1 MMKIRFSFDSDDID
15 NDESTAEQ
23 QVEEDNTFG
32 QADEDYSDMDDDTE
46 YDNEPEDEYYE
57 DAADDFSEEAFNNEE
72 SHNDGIIQSKKA
84 ENHNKKSVKNKKEI
98 NKKNTDS
105 LKKNKLNKRGKKDTL
120 KKIALAIVI
129 FAASGAVILASPVFA
144 VNNIE
149 VNELKYFTKDEI
161 CTKIG
166 LSQGDNGVFFNKG
179 KAEKKLEEDKYIY
192 SAEISFKLPDTMV
205 ITVDENRIYGYI
217 PYLGSYLYI
226 NREGRVIDIKNET
239 EEKLPVIEGLE
250 FGYFT
255 QGEIIPVENSEAF
268 NTALIIS
275 RAMSKYEMLDKKI
288 SINVS
293 DSENIYAYIDNIKVL
308 LGDTTRMEEKI
319 KTMSEAVKEIPDGD
333 RGTLDL
339 RDLSKP
345 IIFKYST

>member
-179 KAEKKLEEDKYIY
+179 KAEKKLEEDKYI
-192 SAEISFKLPDTMV
+192 
-205 ITVDENRIYGYI
+205 
-217 PYLGSYLYI
+217 
-226 NREGRVIDIKNET
+226 
-239 EEKLPVIEGLE
+239 
-250 FGYFT
+250 
-255 QGEIIPVENSEAF
+255 
-268 NTALIIS
+268 
-275 RAMSKYEMLDKKI
+275 
-288 SINVS
+288 
-293 DSENIYAYIDNIKVL
+293 
-308 LGDTTRMEEKI
+308 
-319 KTMSEAVKEIPDGD
+319 
-333 RGTLDL
+333 
-339 RDLSKP
+339 
-345 IIFKYST
+345 